1 MSEKVV
7 IPREVAEAI
16 ESERRLGAKNDGLL
30 RLIAQDDPIHYERNS
45 RLLMEF
51 AGKNPETYARAIING
66 YTVEKTP
73 EEKVR
78 EYFRSHE
85 TCTPELV
92 DRYIGICKGVVD
104 TLNLLG
110 IKIEGVN
117 A

>member
-1 MSEKVV
+1 MNNEKVV

-16 ESERRLGAKNDGLL
+16 ESVREVARASNEQILEARLDGSKWFCELYT
-30 RLIAQDDPIHYERNS
+30 P
-45 RLLMEF
+45 LMEDVDF
-51 AGKNPETYARAIING
+51 DTLVRALYNG
-66 YTVEKTP
+66 YIAEQTP
-73 EEKVR
+73 EEKVL